1 MRLDRIIAVRND
13 KTVYRDGDR
22 CLKVFS
28 ETFSASQVLREAQLL
43 ASISEVGLPVPHL
56 LSVTIWDGKWTIVTE
71 YVHGIAMRQRMDAD
85 LPEQRIHYLA
95 SFVRI
100 GEHIHTTACPTLP
113 ALCDKVAQSIAIAH
127 LPERQ
132 KAFLHSLRSALDIDG
147 DKICHGDFNPTN
159 VVLTGGDGY
168 RILDWSHAT
177 HGNPVMDA
185 ACTYLL
191 LCRSDG
197 RALADAYLTRYE
209 KVTGQKNVRAYLP
222 LAAVIRYVHANADTR
237 AFLTPFLSEE
247 RATSKSI

>member
-28 ETFSASQVLREAQLL
+28 NTYSASQVLREAQLL
-43 ASISEVGLPVPHL
+43 ASVSEVGLPVPRL

-71 YVHGIAMRQRMDAD
+71 YVHGTAMRQRMDAD
-85 LPEQRIHYLA
+85 LPEQRVNYLA

-100 GEHIHTTACPTLP
+100 GEHIHTSACPALP
-113 ALCDKVAQSIAIAH
+113 SLHDTVAQSIAAAH
-127 LPERQ
+127 LSDSQ
-132 KAFLHSLRSALDIDG
+132 KAYLHRLHAALDTDG
-147 DKICHGDFNPTN
+147 DNICHGDLDPTN

-177 HGNPVMDA
+177 HGNPAMDA

-197 RALADAYLTRYE
+197 RAFADDYLTRYAA
-209 KVTGQKNVRAYLP
+209 VTGERNVRSYLP
-222 LAAVIRYVHANADTR
+222 LAAVVRYVHANADTR
-237 AFLTPFLSEE
+237 AFLTPFLYEQ
-247 RATSKSI
+247 TNVMDK